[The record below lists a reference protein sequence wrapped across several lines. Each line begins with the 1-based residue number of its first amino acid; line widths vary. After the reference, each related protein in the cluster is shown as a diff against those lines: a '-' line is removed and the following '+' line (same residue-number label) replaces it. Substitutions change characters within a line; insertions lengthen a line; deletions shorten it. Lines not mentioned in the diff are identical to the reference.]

1 MLGPPPNANG
11 PLWSSKLNPMM
22 HWTPAPLVA
31 DAGSRSVAALPMD
44 LPRPRSAAR
53 GDHARMLA
61 HAAQRRL
68 RAKGEDRAYWM
79 AGAPLALARATS
91 LRAEGFAPLP

>member
-1 MLGPPPNANG
+1 MI
-11 PLWSSKLNPMM
+11 

-31 DAGSRSVAALPMD
+31 AAGDRSAIALPMAAPGSRSG
-44 LPRPRSAAR
+44 AR

-68 RAKGEDRAYWM
+68 RAKGEDRAYWL
-79 AGAPLALARATS
+79 AGAPLALAEAAS
-91 LRAEGFAPLP
+91 LRAAGFSRLP

>member
-1 MLGPPPNANG
+1 MI
-11 PLWSSKLNPMM
+11 

-31 DAGSRSVAALPMD
+31 AAGDGSRVALPLD
-44 LPRPRSAAR
+44 APRPCAGVR
-53 GDHARMLA
+53 GDHARLLA

-79 AGAPLALARATS
+79 AGAPLALARAAS
-91 LRAEGFAPLP
+91 LRAEGLPRLP